1 MTEKTDNT
9 EKTKDLISW
18 SDLETLSHDCSH
30 TKDPERLFRSDPETS
45 QDWRLRDGQ
54 IIDPETVSLF
64 LTYGSKSMINRLTKR
79 TDKRQRSLRD
89 CLSFHNDNMENM
101 T

>member
-1 MTEKTDNT
+1 MTQKRDPLTLT
-9 EKTKDLISW
+9 W
-18 SDLETLSHDCSH
+18 SDLETLSQEIDCQ
-30 TKDPERLFRSDPETS
+30 KDPERLFDSDPETS

-64 LTYGSKSMINRLTKR
+64 LFYGSKINRLTKR

-89 CLSFHNDNMENM
+89 CLSFFVDNME